1 MTQFPLATRPSVRRQ
16 RAASFAGRVILLAG
30 PRRAGLRGIIVNVE
44 WSYADIMSTVAALSA
59 LVGALVAGIG
69 GMRTNRKVDILTGRV
84 DEHGRMLQ
92 TIVSAMLNPPT
103 PPAAAAPP
111 AVQPSA
117 VATAAAPGSSGLPH
131 G

>member
-1 MTQFPLATRPSVRRQ
+1 M
-16 RAASFAGRVILLAG
+16 
-30 PRRAGLRGIIVNVE
+30 NVE

-92 TIVSAMLNPPT
+92 TIVSAMLNPAT

-111 AVQPSA
+111 VVQPSA
-117 VATAAAPGSSGLPH
+117 AATAAAPGAPGLPH